1 MQRRRTLIVD
11 RTRSAVAG
19 TRRTGPEGHNRTVA
33 RQQPLTRPLTSARRT
48 LEVLDAIANF
58 RRPFRA
64 PELSAVL
71 GWSRATTYQQLV
83 TLVTAG
89 WLERTDDGEYR
100 LSVRAARLSAAAAAQ
115 SAPSERLLA
124 VLQDL
129 VDRTGEAAT
138 VALRDGARARV
149 LWRVTPN
156 RPVSATVP
164 LSVSLSAHSASGQVL
179 LAHLADEEREQLR
192 KAEASEQLPADR
204 ALATVRKRGYAL
216 YRSRDI
222 DGVAA
227 VGAPVYG
234 PDGRCVAALALT
246 GPAQRFDPETATEPI
261 LGAATRISQLWSF
274 VGDPAESFA

>member
-1 MQRRRTLIVD
+1 MD
-11 RTRSAVAG
+11 
-19 TRRTGPEGHNRTVA
+19 

-48 LEVLDAIANF
+48 LEVLDAIADF

-64 PELSAVL
+64 PELSAAL

-89 WLERTDDGEYR
+89 WLERGQDGEYR

-115 SAPSERLLA
+115 SAPSQRLLS
-124 VLQDL
+124 VLQDV

-138 VALRDGARARV
+138 VALLDGLRARV

-164 LSVSLSAHSASGQVL
+164 LSVSLSSHSASGQVL
-179 LAHLADEEREQLR
+179 LAYLDEQERDRLR
-192 KAEASEQLPADR
+192 SGDEPVQLPAETS
-204 ALATVRKRGYAL
+204 LAQVRSRGYAL
-216 YRSRDI
+216 YHSRDA

-227 VGAPVYG
+227 IGAPVFG
-234 PDGRCVAALALT
+234 ADGRCVAALALT
-246 GPAQRFDPETATEPI
+246 GPAQRFDPETAAEPV
-261 LGAATRISQLWSF
+261 LEAAAHISELWSY
-274 VGDPAESFA
+274 VGDPAESFG